1 VTDKPKT
8 SALGMLKALT
18 SVFVEEVHVPDKE
31 APSGAPPAAPRSP
44 QDQVGAHVAWPAI
57 QPNGGRPASVAPDPD
72 AQRLLEGR
80 LQKAM
85 PPEYRAF
92 MEMYESLKEDII
104 EEKQRFKVALKTSH
118 TTAAQ
123 LMAGLDQL
131 VDAMQTAHKG
141 FLDGFE
147 ENRSKV
153 ATEAQKSLGATDQLI
168 ASNEE
173 QLRSIQQTINTLRA
187 KRDADAQAMVAE
199 TSRMEEARLGFEA
212 ALAEINGHLDAQ
224 RRSVATMTAQA
235 GKG

>member
-1 VTDKPKT
+1 MTDKPKT

-31 APSGAPPAAPRSP
+31 AGPGAPPGAPRGP
-44 QDQVGAHVAWPAI
+44 QDQVGAHVTWPAI
-57 QPNGGRPASVAPDPD
+57 QPPAVRAATVAADPE
-72 AQRLLEGR
+72 AQRLLESR
-80 LQKAM
+80 LQKVM

-92 MEMYESLKEDII
+92 MEMYESLKEDIT
-104 EEKQRFKVALKTSH
+104 EDRQRFKVALKTSH
-118 TTAAQ
+118 TTVQQ
-123 LMAGLDQL
+123 LMTGLDLL
-131 VDAMQTAHKG
+131 VDAMRSAHKG

-147 ENRSKV
+147 ENRAKV

-173 QLRSIQQTINTLRA
+173 QLRAIQQTINTLRA
-187 KRDADAQAMVAE
+187 KRETDAQAMLAE
-199 TSRMEEARLGFEA
+199 NGRLEEARQGFEA

-224 RRSVATMTAQA
+224 RRNVSAMTAQA